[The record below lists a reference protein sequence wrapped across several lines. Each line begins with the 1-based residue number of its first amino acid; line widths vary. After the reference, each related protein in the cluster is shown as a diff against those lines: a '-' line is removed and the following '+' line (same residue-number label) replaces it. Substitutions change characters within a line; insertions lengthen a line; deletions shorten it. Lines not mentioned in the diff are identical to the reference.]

1 MPKKINGVNYNTHDD
16 LLKLS
21 GLSEAEK
28 EEIKLN
34 AQIATAIIKAREEK
48 NITQQKLEEM
58 SGVTQPL
65 IARIENGKTEPRIS
79 TIIRLLE
86 PLGKTLKVVPIEE
99 TKKRA

>member
-1 MPKKINGVNYNTHDD
+1 MPRLINGTSYNTHDD
-16 LLKLS
+16 LLNLS
-21 GLSEAEK
+21 GLSGTEK

-48 NITQQKLEEM
+48 NITQKNLEKM

-65 IARIENGKTEPRIS
+65 IARIESGKTEPRIS

-86 PLGKTLKVVPIEE
+86 PLGKTLKVVPI
-99 TKKRA
+99 KKSKKMA